1 MEPLFLLSPIYF
13 ELFFQ
18 ASFSLTSPRLG
29 AAFPYFRNSPAWVYY
44 TANHREIQLFISFS
58 TLHFMGS

>member
-1 MEPLFLLSPIYF
+1 METLFLLFPIYF

-29 AAFPYFRNSPAWVYY
+29 AFSPYFHNTPAWVYCR
-44 TANHREIQLFISFS
+44 ANHREIQLFISFS
-58 TLHFMGS
+58 TLHSVDS